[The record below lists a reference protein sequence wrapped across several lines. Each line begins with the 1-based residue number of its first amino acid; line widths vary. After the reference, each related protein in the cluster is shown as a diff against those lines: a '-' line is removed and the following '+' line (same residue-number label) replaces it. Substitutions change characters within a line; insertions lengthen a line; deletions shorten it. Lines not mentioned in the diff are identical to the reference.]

1 MSRFIAT
8 LLVLSCACI
17 TVSSIVLWPTALT
30 AQAVGESREI
40 APGVVRKNLGEYP
53 SNVPGF
59 EKVRIVED
67 TVQPG
72 ATYGTDSMPAPMFCT
87 ALKGEGTLMLDGK
100 EQKLKTGD
108 SYVCAL
114 GQKGQF
120 KNTGSEPYV
129 ERMHHLIKAGQ

>member
-1 MSRFIAT
+1 MSRFIAAV
-8 LLVLSCACI
+8 LVLACACI
-17 TVSSIVLWPTALT
+17 TVSSIALWPTALT

-72 ATYGTDSMPAPMFCT
+72 ATYGTESMPAPMFCT
-87 ALKGEGTLMLDGK
+87 ALKGEATIILDGK
-100 EQKLKTGD
+100 EQKVKAGD

-114 GQKGQF
+114 GQKGES

-129 ERMHHLIKAGQ
+129 ERMHHLLKAGQ

>member
-8 LLVLSCACI
+8 TLALSFAFV
-17 TVSSIVLWPTALT
+17 TMSMVLWPGGLS

-59 EKVRIVED
+59 DQVRVVED

-72 ATYGTDSMPAPMFCT
+72 AAVGPVTMPVPMFCT
-87 ALKGEGTLMLDGK
+87 ALKGEATIVLDGVEK
-100 EQKLKTGD
+100 KLKAGD
-108 SYVCAL
+108 SYVCAV
-114 GQKGQF
+114 GQKGEL